1 MTTLVIGSGLIGSQ
15 VARILVERGEKPVL
29 MDHAAQPQ
37 AIGQIV
43 DLGKVTMVVGD
54 VLRPLSIV
62 DVLRTHGITR
72 IAHTAANPLLTL
84 GAQKDPYAAINLNI
98 MGTVNVLEAARVT
111 GLKRVVVSSSSV
123 LNHYLDGGE
132 DGGNFGKEEA
142 FPRPTTFY
150 SATKQAVESL
160 GLNYAKWCGIEFAGM
175 RYGAVFGPWSGAGGG
190 GPSNVIREAMRNA
203 LAGKEA
209 TVPPGVMEWV
219 YSKDA
224 ARGTVM
230 ALDAKDLGNRVFNI
244 TMGAMTTPSE
254 MAEAIGA
261 VVPGAKVKFEAPAG
275 TGVSLSNRDHHAD
288 LSRAKRHLGF
298 EPQFKLKDAVK
309 DFGSGC
315 GGTWREP
322 GRPPVPLL
330 AKSCCNG
337 RGFCGPDGGGGE
349 TARIEFPAK
358 SAIWLCGQALL
369 AYFDLVFGWSCA
381 LRVGRA
387 DCRHRANGRPSE
399 TEHRATQTN

>member
-43 DLGKVTMVVGD
+43 DLAKVTLVTGD

-84 GAQKDPYAAINLNI
+84 GAQKDPYSAINLNI
-98 MGTVNVLEAARVT
+98 MGTVNVLEAARIT

-160 GLNYAKWCGIEFAGM
+160 GLNYAKWCGIEFAGL

-190 GPSNVIREAMRNA
+190 GPSNVIRQAIKDA
-203 LAGKEA
+203 LAGREA
-209 TVPPGVMEWV
+209 LVPPGAMEWV

-224 ARGTVM
+224 ARGTVL
-230 ALDAKDLGNRVFNI
+230 ALDAKDLGKGVFNL
-244 TMGAMTTPSE
+244 TMGRLTTPAE
-254 MAEAIGA
+254 MAEAIA
-261 VVPGAKVKFEAPAG
+261 SAVPGAKARFEAPAG
-275 TGVSLSNRDHHAD
+275 TGVSLANRAEHAD
-288 LSRAKRHLGF
+288 LSRSKKHLGY
-298 EPQFKLKDAVK
+298 EPQFPLAAAVK
-309 DFGSGC
+309 DQ
-315 GGTWREP
+315 TEWMR
-322 GRPPVPLL
+322 
-330 AKSCCNG
+330 
-337 RGFCGPDGGGGE
+337 
-349 TARIEFPAK
+349 
-358 SAIWLCGQALL
+358 
-369 AYFDLVFGWSCA
+369 
-381 LRVGRA
+381 
-387 DCRHRANGRPSE
+387 RHMA
-399 TEHRATQTN
+399 